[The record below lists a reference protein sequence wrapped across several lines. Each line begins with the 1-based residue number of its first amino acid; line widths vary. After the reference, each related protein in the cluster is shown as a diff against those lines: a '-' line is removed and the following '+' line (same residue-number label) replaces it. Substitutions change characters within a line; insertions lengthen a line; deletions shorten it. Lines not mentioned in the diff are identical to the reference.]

1 MRRRGKRQYFFT
13 KLISNAKASDVS
25 FGSVTEI
32 SLNKG
37 FSILNLKKKITKK
50 NFCQPTDPN
59 CFYNVTL
66 NRGTFFWPNLKGISM
81 SICEK
86 SFRKNKSCTH

>member
-1 MRRRGKRQYFFT
+1 MTHVRWRGKRQYFFT

-37 FSILNLKKKITKK
+37 FSILNLKEKIQKKT
-50 NFCQPTDPN
+50 FADLPTQI
-59 CFYNVTL
+59 
-66 NRGTFFWPNLKGISM
+66 FFAML
-81 SICEK
+81 
-86 SFRKNKSCTH
+86 R